1 MGHISVFA
9 LFAICFFGRFGQFLC
24 SLAALAHFLGFSG
37 NLCVLRA
44 IVSYKVTRGIILVVG
59 RVTEMV
65 FGNLEGQRGVN
76 GGQRWPA

>member
-1 MGHISVFA
+1 M
-9 LFAICFFGRFGQFLC
+9 GQFSFVHFSGFC
-24 SLAALAHFLGFSG
+24 SFWPFLGIFCILGVSG
-37 NLCVLRA
+37 GVGGVLG
-44 IVSYKVTRGIILVVG
+44 VLLSYKVTRGIILVVG

>member
-1 MGHISVFA
+1 M
-9 LFAICFFGRFGQFLC
+9 GQF
-24 SLAALAHFLGFSG
+24 SFEQFLGFCTFCRFWQFLGIFCIFGVSG
-37 NLCVLRA
+37 GVGWVLG
-44 IVSYKVTRGIILVVG
+44 VLLSYKVTRGIILVVG